1 MQVYM
6 MMLQKYQFELKDC
19 SHIFSCHKET
29 RISLAKKYNSNI
41 SSHPL
46 LIPSVRE
53 KYKLIW
59 IDSGD
64 VPVNEKEA
72 LWELIKA
79 DYAFL
84 LNMKSMAKGLP
95 FLPWGGP
102 FEGSGMHLTS
112 SIFNRVFYG
121 SIGLSSSH
129 QTNGTRSNNC
139 IPLQKPR
146 RTAID

>member
-1 MQVYM
+1 
-6 MMLQKYQFELKDC
+6 MLQKYQFELKDC

-29 RISLAKKYNSNI
+29 GISLAKKYNSNI

-64 VPVNEKEA
+64 VPVNEKGA

-79 DYAFL
+79 HYAFL

-95 FLPWGGP
+95 F
-102 FEGSGMHLTS
+102 
-112 SIFNRVFYG
+112 
-121 SIGLSSSH
+121 
-129 QTNGTRSNNC
+129 
-139 IPLQKPR
+139 
-146 RTAID
+146 